1 MIRSYQGIVEMKNLE
16 DWTFEA
22 AQKRLVII
30 ENELGASKIRAS
42 ELKTTLKTIQPTDVK
57 SVIEKERILASID
70 ADQDKAES
78 LSEERSKLQFL
89 MKAEEAK
96 LKDSGYQQA
105 YAMAQHPQIHE
116 VIGEYWQAFNK
127 PISKRVVEKKKT
139 WIFDSYESRIIAER
153 LPFKIDISEGKKPYS
168 SMWEQNILKP
178 NTWIFNL
185 FTFIEEHRDEHGARI
200 PIYFVVNVI
209 WRRQKTKSEY
219 KHGGVITGGY
229 RSGEDRK
236 QGLAIEIPSMTK
248 STGENVFYSVDE
260 FCSFVARAIV
270 RDQPL
275 H

>member
-1 MIRSYQGIVEMKNLE
+1 VMKNLE

-22 AQKRLVII
+22 AQKRLLAI
-30 ENELGASKIRAS
+30 EDELEASKTLSS
-42 ELKTTLKTIQPTDVK
+42 ELKETLKTIQPTDVK

-70 ADQDKAES
+70 ADRHKIES
-78 LSEERSKLQFL
+78 LREERRKLQFFL
-89 MKAEEAK
+89 KVEEAK
-96 LKDSGYQQA
+96 LKDSGYQQVHDLA
-105 YAMAQHPQIHE
+105 HNPQIHE
-116 VIGEYWQAFNK
+116 VIAEYWQAFNK
-127 PISKRVVEKKKT
+127 PVSKRVVEKKKI
-139 WIFDSYESRIIAER
+139 WIFDSFESRTIADK

-178 NTWIFNL
+178 NKWIFNL

-209 WRRQKTKSEY
+209 WRRQRTKSEY

-236 QGLAIEIPSMTK
+236 QGLAIEIPTVTK